1 MCRCRAGTIIAEVV
15 QGCRGAGA
23 GAEICR
29 DLLQKRCRRGAEVT
43 EGVGD
48 AEGAEGA
55 DQVLRCRG
63 ALTDA
68 LVQRC
73 GDAEMQK
80 CRGAEVQR
88 TSRGAEVQRRC
99 KDLQVFRDSEVK
111 VQGAMEL
118 RCSLGAKAQ
127 QS

>member
-1 MCRCRAGTIIAEVV
+1 MCRCRAGTLIAEVV

-80 CRGAEVQR
+80 CRSAEVQR
-88 TSRGAEVQRRC
+88 YRGRAEVQR
-99 KDLQVFRDSEVK
+99 FR
-111 VQGAMEL
+111 G
-118 RCSLGAKAQ
+118 GAKICRYSEIQ
-127 QS
+127 R

>member
-1 MCRCRAGTIIAEVV
+1 MV

-29 DLLQKRCRRGAEVT
+29 DLLQKRCRRGAEVA

-55 DQVLRCRG
+55 DQVQRCTG
-63 ALTDA
+63 ALSDA

-73 GDAEMQK
+73 GDAE
-80 CRGAEVQR
+80 VQR
-88 TSRGAEVQRRC
+88 RSRGAEVQRRC
-99 KDLQVFRDSEVK
+99 RDLQVFRDSEVK

-127 QS
+127 QSRLWL